1 MFNSRVSILPIFLAL
16 VLIYLIIGDCL
27 LLKLLLSGVGL
38 FLLYINFLPSAEAS
52 CRTDDCFVS
61 PIDGVIKSVDYED
74 DKATIVISTKLFNP
88 ALLTMPKNGYVEVKK
103 TQGMHLGLQSK
114 LAKKLNQSIEFNF
127 ENCSM
132 KVIPQYFDAQSYI
145 ESDRY
150 FIGDVI
156 GRVFCGEI
164 SITLNGYD
172 VKVVAGDK
180 VKTKNSVLAYK
191 NEL

>member
-27 LLKLLLSGVGL
+27 LLKLLLSGIGL
-38 FLLYINFLPSAEAS
+38 FLLYINFLPSKESS
-52 CRTDDCFVS
+52 CRRDDCFVS
-61 PIDGVIKSVDYED
+61 PIDGEIKSVDYNND
-74 DKATIVISTKLFNP
+74 TATIVIATKLYNP
-88 ALLTMPKNGYVEVKK
+88 ALLTMPKNGYVQIKK
-103 TQGMHLGLQSK
+103 SQGMHLGLQSK
-114 LAKKLNQSIEFNF
+114 LAKKLNQYVEFQF
-127 ENCSM
+127 EDGSM
-132 KVIPQYFDAQSYI
+132 HITSEYLPIDCYV

-164 SITLNGYD
+164 SITLDGYD

-180 VKTKNSVLAYK
+180 VKTKTQVLAYK